1 MKRNILLILF
11 LFFSIISQAQTYTIK
26 VEGYIGQGKSSCGSN
41 KNGLGGIKMFFS
53 DGTTKYLR
61 DPAIYGLRFIN
72 QMYSHE
78 DTFNVS
84 KKVTKVEFHTITR
97 RNGTFGCKSSKEA
110 WISVNVTSPCFYK
123 QYQKDE
129 VYKSDI
135 NRGWARISIKP
146 NASLSYPDGS
156 STSRVKTVCA
166 SSSVRIKATSGFTP
180 TSSVYV
186 WEFLDPVNTETR
198 THPDYQDLLN
208 AVSSAEAAYDSCVR
222 RTGDFDG
229 CEGFMMAVFEAKR
242 NLNNY
247 TGPKTIQ
254 VSVWRTITNKMG
266 QATIDLKL
274 ANLYSSSTDR
284 KKALTK
290 NINIRVKPSCNN
302 SFTTNTVT
310 VQYLP
315 DAPQIAKAPTI
326 KQPTCSYS
334 TDADFKLY
342 FTRQI
347 FSYEKIDFNLL
358 KKTLTNEY
366 VAVDNNPGITSFV
379 SSGGYWMYDWRP
391 TSGTLTSGDYRV
403 EVTGFN
409 RSTGSPLCEKY
420 SYDFQIKSPPKV
432 VFSASK
438 IQDETCYSSK
448 DGKIKITGSGGS
460 GSFYYSLNNGSTWSS
475 STFSGQITISG
486 LSPANYV
493 VRIKDTKGCIDQD
506 NTSQSITIS
515 GKNKITHILPS
526 NAVTHPSGVGS
537 TDASIKINSVSGG
550 TPFSNYYNYT
560 VLLNGSTT
568 NTKNGRAYVS
578 GFVIP
583 NLPAGTHKIRYTDKN
598 NCTQEYTLPKI
609 IDPKPITFS
618 VSSVKPDCYQ
628 GKGTIN
634 VTSIAGGYPNYTV
647 ILKRGSTV
655 LSTLT
660 GRTNSA
666 SFNIEAG
673 NYSVLVKDSKQG
685 SLEKSIAVIQQSEV
699 TISRVS
705 LTTPIKCSG
714 GRASVSI
721 TATGGKSNVYQYAI
735 YKSSGILWQD
745 SNVFSLPASSI
756 GYRFIVRDRNITT
769 CRSRVSSS
777 ITITEPLPIEIIGNS
792 VKHNDVFGEAKGE
805 ISLTIDGGVPNYTIT
820 WRKKYDASFSRT
832 GSLITGL
839 RAGFYIATIRDN
851 NGCTITS
858 NEIEVRENPQL
869 LASLTISKMIA
880 CKGGVGSLIVNPS
893 GGSNSYSYKWFRGGT
908 ELIGKTANQLTNI
921 SQGSYSVTINDG
933 FTTISK
939 NITLTEPSAISLN
952 ITKTDISCYGAEDG
966 KIKLAIGG
974 GTPPYQYSID
984 DQTSFQAVNSL
995 VDNTIDGL
1003 TVGSFTV
1010 WIKDS
1015 NGCIVNTPA
1024 TTTIKQPTQIIINS
1038 FSITNCEVAGNN
1050 EGAITIETSG
1060 GEGAHSYK
1068 WTKEG
1073 DASFTSNTKD
1083 INSLF
1088 AGIYHVVIR
1097 DAKGCEITQSYEV
1110 KEPQPIQVDIKLTKL
1125 ILCNGDETGELL
1137 AEVSGGYP
1145 IYSTPIDF
1153 DYKWYDITSVT
1164 PVLLNSD
1171 LKQNKINNLKVGS
1184 YRVVVNDI
1192 KGAITQKEITI
1203 NQPAKIEV
1211 NLASSTNVSCFGGGD
1226 GSIDVTI
1233 LGGTK
1238 PYSFSWK
1245 STNNTT
1251 FNKTT
1256 EDITD
1261 LREGG
1266 YYVEVTDSN
1275 GCTFTSNN
1283 FTIEQP
1289 LAALEISNYV
1299 VNNLT
1304 GFETKN
1310 GSISVDVVGGTPS
1323 YTYEWR
1329 QKGSTTILGTTNPFE
1344 NIEAGEYELTVKDT
1358 NGCITTGSYTVTE
1371 PKLLVID
1378 AINQQGNI
1386 LCYGDNTVSLTVEA
1400 SGGVLPYS
1408 YSWKLKGGVVEL
1420 GTNNT
1425 LSNIGAGI
1433 YVITVTDKNG
1443 NIAAKEYEVTEPLQ
1457 LEITG
1462 ITKVDVSC
1470 NGGADGSIDVSVSG
1484 GIAPYTYSW
1493 KHGTIGSSLNSL
1505 QAGIYEVV
1513 VRDKN
1518 LCEVTRKVTI
1528 QEPTVLA
1535 IDNSVIKD
1543 VTGFGLSNGEISIN
1557 VVGGTPNYTYEW
1569 KNSSGIVQGSTTSK
1583 LSGIKAGKYSVKVTD
1598 TKGCIV
1604 EKTYTVNE
1612 PELLTVNVSETS
1624 ILCKNGVGTL
1634 TAEVKGGVI
1643 PYTYSWKLKGN
1654 STVLSTTNALQ
1665 DIGAGIY
1672 VVTITD
1678 KNGNTAT
1685 KEYELTEPS
1694 LLEITGINKVDVA
1707 CYGGTD
1713 GYIDITVSG
1722 GEAPY
1727 TYSWNHTSLDA
1738 RKVENLSSG
1747 TYSVVVTDK
1756 NGCTTAKEVTINQP
1770 EKYDITNVKLIR
1782 PSSNLVDDG
1791 SIEVIFVGGVAPYS
1805 FEWKNEKGDI
1815 VSTKVSSGLSDKIE
1829 NLPEGI
1835 YTITIKDAEGC
1846 VIEETYNLA
1855 SPGELLVEITQV
1867 QEVKCHD
1874 ASNGILDVITV
1885 GGVGGNNY
1893 AWYNADSNELI
1904 GTEKQLKNISAG
1916 NYYVIVNNAEGIEE
1930 KSSIFTVSEPTEIQL
1945 AIKEIDLSCFNAND
1959 GSFEVEVQG
1968 GTGNYQFRYRDV
1980 SSFSDWISVAGNTI
1994 KVNNLKKNTYTL
2006 QVRDA
2011 NNCLALNTDGGSDFT
2026 IEITQPL
2033 PLSVSN
2039 VLIEEVTGFG
2049 LSNGSISVGIVGGTP
2064 PYAYEWKDSSGTTI
2078 LTGSNKITSISA
2090 GNYQLITTDSKGC
2103 TLIKEYV
2110 ISQPLK
2116 LEVTIV
2122 KTSVISCN
2130 GEKDGTLAAQVVGG
2144 VKGYTYKWY
2153 KESNSP
2159 LLLGTSQS
2167 VSGLGEGVYYVVVED
2182 SKGNIAKSDLYNL
2195 KEPEILGLQLGSDYT
2210 LCGTGND
2217 WTVNTKVTGG
2227 TAPYSYLWSTG
2238 GNKAMLQSVPIGE
2251 YSVTVVDANGCRV
2264 SGEIKLTLPPEI
2276 SIVSETITKPTC
2288 FQGNDG
2294 SIALEVTGGAPPYEY
2309 TWSNSRKGKV
2319 VTGLTSGEYTVEVKD
2334 SKGCFITKSFIVED
2348 PEQIELDLGADVT
2361 LCVDQTHI
2369 LDATIIDGVA
2379 YSWSSTSG
2387 FTSNEAIIEVKEE
2400 GVYTVIAKD
2409 KKGCVVEDSIE
2420 IIRSK
2425 QEISADI
2432 AVSTQVF
2439 TDESFVVV
2447 NISSVVA
2454 DEVVWILPDEAII
2467 NESNDSYTEI
2477 KFAKEGEYEVTMIT
2491 RIGSCEA
2498 MITKKVIVIDR
2509 EVTTTEED
2517 LRNASPMIKNL
2528 VIYPNP
2534 SSGKFTVDIELKEQN
2549 IVSMKILEMLGGSL
2563 VDAKTM
2569 NGSDKYKVD
2578 YDLSLVSGVYFILIE
2593 TEEQR
2598 IIQKLIIN

>member
-26 VEGYIGQGKSSCGSN
+26 VNGYIGQGSSSCGSN

-72 QMYSHE
+72 QSYSHE
-78 DTFNVS
+78 ATFNVS

-110 WISVNVTSPCFYK
+110 WIEVSVTSPCFYK

-135 NRGWARISIKP
+135 NTGWARISIKP

-156 STSRVKTVCA
+156 STSKVKTVCA

-180 TSSVYV
+180 TSDVYV
-186 WEFLDPVNTETR
+186 WEFYDPVNTETR

-222 RTGDFDG
+222 RTGDFDR

-254 VSVWRTITNKMG
+254 VSVWRTITNKTG

-274 ANLYSSSTDR
+274 ANLYSSTTDR
-284 KKALTK
+284 NKALTK
-290 NINIRVKPSCNN
+290 NINIRVKPSCNS

-310 VQYLP
+310 VQFLP

-366 VAVDNNPGITSFV
+366 VAVDNNTGITSFV

-438 IQDETCYSSK
+438 VKNETCYNSK
-448 DGKIKITGSGGS
+448 DGEIKITGSGGS

-493 VRIKDTKGCIDQD
+493 VRIKDTKGCIDK
-506 NTSQSITIS
+506 NKTSQSITIS
-515 GKNKITHILPS
+515 GKSKIIHTLPS
-526 NAVTHPSGVGS
+526 NAVTHPSAVGS

-568 NTKNGRAYVS
+568 NTKSGRAYVS

-609 IDPKPITFS
+609 INPQPIALS
-618 VSSVKPDCYQ
+618 VSSVKPNCYQ
-628 GKGTIN
+628 GRGRIN
-634 VTSIAGGYPNYTV
+634 VTSIEGGYPNYTV

-660 GRTNSA
+660 GITNST

-673 NYSVLVKDSKQG
+673 NYTVLVKDTRQG
-685 SLEKSIAVIQQSEV
+685 SLEKSIAVIEQSEV
-699 TISRVS
+699 AISRVS
-705 LTTPIKCSG
+705 LTTPIKCKG
-714 GRASVSI
+714 GNASVSV
-721 TATGGKSNVYQYAI
+721 TAIGGKSNTYQYAV
-735 YKSSGILWQD
+735 YKSSGILWQN
-745 SNVFSLPASSI
+745 SNVFSLPANTT
-756 GYRFIVRDRNITT
+756 GYRFIVRDKNITT
-769 CRSRVSSS
+769 CRSKVSSS
-777 ITITEPLPIEIIGNS
+777 IIITEPLPIEIISSS
-792 VKHNDVFGEAKGE
+792 VKHNNVFEGASGE
-805 ISLTIDGGVPNYTIT
+805 ILLVINGGTPSYTVT
-820 WRKKYDASFSRT
+820 WKKKNDTSFSKT
-832 GSLITGL
+832 GNPATGL
-839 RAGFYIATIRDN
+839 RAGFYTAIVKDK
-851 NGCTITS
+851 NGCEITS

-869 LASLTISKMIA
+869 LASLTISKTIN
-880 CKGGVGSLIVNPS
+880 CKGEVGSLVVNSS

-908 ELIGKTANQLTNI
+908 ELIGKTTNQLTNI
-921 SQGSYSVTINDG
+921 SKGNYSVTINDG

-939 NITLTEPSAISLN
+939 SITLTEPSAITLN
-952 ITKTDISCYGAEDG
+952 ITKTAITCYGAENG

-974 GTPPYQYSID
+974 GIPPYEYSID
-984 DQTSFQAVNSL
+984 DQTSFQTVNSL

-1003 TVGSFTV
+1003 TIGRFTV
-1010 WIKDS
+1010 WVRDS
-1015 NGCIVNTPA
+1015 KGCIVDTPA
-1024 TTTIKQPTQIIINS
+1024 NAIINEPSEIKTDS
-1038 FSITNCEVAGNN
+1038 FSITNCETAGKN
-1050 EGAITIETSG
+1050 EGAITITTSG
-1060 GEGAHSYK
+1060 GEGAHSYE

-1073 DASFTSNTKD
+1073 DASFTMNTKN
-1083 INSLF
+1083 INNLF
-1088 AGIYHVVIR
+1088 AGIYRVVIR

-1110 KEPQPIQVDIKLTKL
+1110 KEPLPIQVAIKITKT
-1125 ILCNGDETGELL
+1125 ILCNGEETGELL
-1137 AEVSGGYP
+1137 AEVTGGYP
-1145 IYSTPIDF
+1145 INSTAIDF
-1153 DYKWYDITSVT
+1153 DYKWYDITSGT

-1171 LKQNKINNLKVGS
+1171 VKLNQINNLKAGS

-1192 KGAITQKEITI
+1192 KGATTQNEITI
-1203 NQPAKIEV
+1203 NQPLKIEV
-1211 NLASSTNVSCFGGGD
+1211 NLASSTNVSCFGGID
-1226 GSIDVTI
+1226 GSIDITI

-1256 EDITD
+1256 EDITA
-1261 LREGG
+1261 LREGT
-1266 YYVEVTDSN
+1266 YYVEVVDSN
-1275 GCTFTSNN
+1275 GCTFTSSN

-1289 LAALEISNYV
+1289 LAALEISSYM

-1310 GSISVDVVGGTPS
+1310 GSISVDVVGGTPG

-1329 QKGSTTILGTTNPFE
+1329 QKGSITILGTTNPFE
-1344 NIEAGEYELTVKDT
+1344 NIAAGEYELTVKDA
-1358 NGCITTGSYTVTE
+1358 NGCITTGSYTVIE
-1371 PKLLVID
+1371 PDLLVID

-1386 LCYGDNTVSLTVEA
+1386 PCFGDNTVSLTVKA
-1400 SGGVLPYS
+1400 SGGVPPYS
-1408 YSWKLKGGVVEL
+1408 YSWKLKGGAVEL
-1420 GTNNT
+1420 GANNT
-1425 LSNIGAGI
+1425 LSNIGAGT

-1443 NIAAKEYEVTEPLQ
+1443 NIATKEYEVKEPLQ
-1457 LEITG
+1457 LEIIG

-1470 NGGADGSIDVSVSG
+1470 NGGTDGSIDVSVSG
-1484 GIAPYTYSW
+1484 GTAPYTYSW
-1493 KHGTIGSSLNSL
+1493 KHGVVGKSLNSL
-1505 QAGIYEVV
+1505 QAGTYEVV

-1518 LCEVTRKVTI
+1518 LCEVTRKITI
-1528 QEPTVLA
+1528 QEPTILA
-1535 IDNSVIKD
+1535 IGNSVIKD

-1569 KNSSGIVQGSTTSK
+1569 KDSSGIVQGSTTSK
-1583 LSGIKAGKYSVKVTD
+1583 LSGVKAGEYSVKVTD
-1598 TKGCIV
+1598 TKGCLV

-1612 PELLTVNVSETS
+1612 PELLTVNIREAS
-1624 ILCKNGVGTL
+1624 ILCKNGVGIL
-1634 TAEVKGGVI
+1634 TAEVKGGVT
-1643 PYTYSWKLKGN
+1643 PYMYSWKLKGN
-1654 STVLSTTNALQ
+1654 TTILSTTNVLE
-1665 DIGAGIY
+1665 DVGAGIY

-1678 KNGNTAT
+1678 KSGNRAT
-1685 KEYELTEPS
+1685 KEYELTEPL

-1722 GEAPY
+1722 GVAPY

-1738 RKVENLSSG
+1738 PKVEGLSSG

-1756 NGCTTAKEVTINQP
+1756 NGCKTAKETTINQP

-1782 PSSNLVDDG
+1782 PTSNLVDNG

-1815 VSTKVSSGLSDKIE
+1815 VSTKVSNDLSDKIE
-1829 NLPEGI
+1829 NLAEGI
-1835 YTITIKDAEGC
+1835 YTITIKDAEDC

-1874 ASNGILDVITV
+1874 TSNGILDVITV

-1893 AWYNADSNELI
+1893 AWYNADNNELLGI
-1904 GTEKQLKNISAG
+1904 EKQLKNISAG
-1916 NYYVIVNNAEGIEE
+1916 NYYVVVSNAEGIEE
-1930 KSSIFTVSEPTEIQL
+1930 RSSVFIVSQPTEIQL
-1945 AIKEIDLSCFNAND
+1945 TIKEIDLNCFKAND

-1968 GTGNYQFRYRDV
+1968 GTGNYEFRYRDV
-1980 SSFSDWISVAGNTI
+1980 SSFSDWTSVVDNII
-1994 KVNNLKKNTYTL
+1994 KVTNLEKNIYTL

-2011 NNCLALNTDGGSDFT
+2011 NNCLALNTDGSSDFT

-2033 PLSVSN
+2033 PLSISN
-2039 VLIEEVTGFG
+2039 ELVKDVTGFG
-2049 LSNGSISVGIVGGTP
+2049 LSNGSISVDVVGGTP
-2064 PYAYEWKDSSGTTI
+2064 PYIYEWKEGSGTTI
-2078 LTGSNKITSISA
+2078 LRGTNQITSIPT
-2090 GNYQLITTDSKGC
+2090 GNYKLITTDSKGC
-2103 TLIKEYV
+2103 TLIKDY
-2110 ISQPLK
+2110 IINQPLK
-2116 LEVTIV
+2116 LEADIV
-2122 KTSVISCN
+2122 RTSVISCK
-2130 GEKDGTLAAQVVGG
+2130 GEEDGALTAKVTGG
-2144 VKGYTYKWY
+2144 VGGYTYKWY
-2153 KESNSP
+2153 KELSSP
-2159 LLLGTSQS
+2159 LQIGTLSS
-2167 VSGLGEGVYYVVVED
+2167 VSGLGYGTYYVEVED
-2182 SKGNIAKSDLYNL
+2182 SNGNKVKSALYNL
-2195 KEPEILGLQLGSDYT
+2195 KEPEVLALQLSSDYT

-2217 WTVNTKVTGG
+2217 WTVNTIVTGG
-2227 TAPYSYLWSTG
+2227 TAPYTYLWNTG
-2238 GNKAMLQSVPIGE
+2238 SNEPMLQDVVIGE
-2251 YSVTVVDANGCRV
+2251 YNVMVVDVNGCRT
-2264 SGEIKLTLPPEI
+2264 SETIKLTLPQAI
-2276 SIVSETITKPTC
+2276 SIINETITKPTC

-2294 SIALEVTGGAPPYEY
+2294 SIVLEVIGGAPPYEY
-2309 TWSNSRKGKV
+2309 TWSNSKTGKV
-2319 VTGLTSGEYTVEVKD
+2319 VTGLTSGEYSVEIKD
-2334 SKGCFITKSFIVED
+2334 SKGCAITKSFTVQD
-2348 PEQIELDLGADVT
+2348 PDPIELDLGDDVT
-2361 LCVDQTHI
+2361 LCANQTYI
-2369 LDATIIDGVA
+2369 LDGTIINGVE

-2387 FTSNEAIIEVKEE
+2387 FTSNKAVVEVQEE

-2409 KKGCVVEDSIE
+2409 NKGCVVEDSID

-2425 QEISADI
+2425 QEISADL

-2454 DEVVWILPDEAII
+2454 DEVIWILPNEAII

-2491 RIGSCEA
+2491 RIGNCEA

-2509 EVTTTEED
+2509 EIIVDEED
-2517 LRNASPMIKNL
+2517 QNNASPMIKNL

-2534 SSGKFTVDIELKEQN
+2534 SLGKFTVDIELKEQN
-2549 IVSMKILEMLGGSL
+2549 LVSMKILEMLGGSL
-2563 VDAKTM
+2563 VDTKIM

-2578 YDLSLVSGVYFILIE
+2578 YNLSLVSGVYFILIE

-2598 IIQKLIIN
+2598 IIQKIIIN